1 MEVYKERTRK
11 AQELMRKLGMDVLL
25 IFSPENFFYF
35 TGDMRKPPRILIPK
49 QGEPTLILFASEV
62 EEVKKTSWIRLWQ
75 IKTYR
80 SLHEMMMGIIE
91 YFNSLGLEHPR
102 VGVEMEF
109 ATPAF
114 LLERFKMAN
123 PNVEVLDAKPVLGE
137 LRKRKNESEIERIR
151 QACQIADSGMEL
163 AVKMIREGIME
174 KEIALEIECQM
185 RKAGAERMAFPIFIN
200 SGYRSLWIHGSA
212 TEKKIERG
220 DFILIDLGPVY
231 KGYCGDI
238 CRTFVLGKATDK
250 QKQLHSIYSQMQL
263 AVMESIK
270 PGVKLFELEEKAYE
284 IANNAG
290 FGEYYVRGF
299 VHGLGLS
306 FEELPF
312 PTIFAE
318 DVMEEICSGMTLAVG
333 HAVLSVP
340 HIGGARVE
348 DTVLVKEEGIEM
360 LTKFPRGLKEIGY
373 A

>member
-1 MEVYKERTRK
+1 MELYKERVRK
-11 AQELMRKLGMDVLL
+11 AQELMQKIGLDVLL
-25 IFSPENFFYF
+25 ILSPENFFYF
-35 TGDMRKPPRILIPK
+35 TGDLRKPPRILIPK
-49 QGEPTLILFASEV
+49 QGEPTLMVFASEV
-62 EEVKKTSWIRLWQ
+62 EEVKKSNWIRN

-80 SLHEMMMGIIE
+80 ALHEMMLRIIE
-91 YFNSLGLEHPR
+91 YLNSLGIEHPK

-114 LLERFKMAN
+114 LLDRFKMAN
-123 PNVEVLDAKPVLGE
+123 PQVEVLDAKPVLGE
-137 LRKRKNESEIERIR
+137 LRKRKNETEIECIR
-151 QACQIADSGMEL
+151 KACQIADSGMEL
-163 AVKMIREGIME
+163 AMKMIREGI
-174 KEIALEIECQM
+174 KEIEIAFEVEFQM
-185 RKAGAERMAFPIFIN
+185 RKAGADRIAFPIFVN
-200 SGYRSLWIHGSA
+200 SGYRSLWIHGTA

-270 PGVKLFELEEKAYE
+270 PGIKLYELEEKSYQ
-284 IANNAG
+284 IANKAG

-299 VHGLGLS
+299 VHGLGLN

-318 DVMEEICSGMTLAVG
+318 DIMEEVCSNMTLAVG
-333 HAVLSVP
+333 HSVLSVP

-348 DTVLVKEEGIEM
+348 DTILVKEKGIEM
-360 LTKFPRGLKEIGY
+360 LTKFSRSLKELSY

>member
-1 MEVYKERTRK
+1 MQIYKERMRK
-11 AQELMRKLGMDVLL
+11 AQQIMQRIGLDLLL
-25 IFSPENFFYF
+25 ILSPENFFYF

-49 QGEPTLILFASEV
+49 QGEPTLMIFASEL
-62 EEVKKTSWIRLWQ
+62 EEVKKFNWIKN

-80 SLHEMMMGIIE
+80 ALHEMMVGIIE
-91 YFNSLGLEHPR
+91 YLNSLGIEHPK

-123 PNVEVLDAKPVLGE
+123 PQVEVVDAKPVLGE
-137 LRKRKNESEIERIR
+137 LRKRKSESEIECIR
-151 QACQIADSGMEL
+151 KACQIADGGMEL
-163 AVKMIREGIME
+163 AFKMTREGVRE
-174 KEIALEIECQM
+174 KDIAFEVEFQM
-185 RKAGAERMAFPIFIN
+185 RKAGAERIAFPIFVN
-200 SGYRSLWIHGSA
+200 SGYRSLWIHGTA

-220 DFILIDLGPVY
+220 DFILIDLGPVHQ
-231 KGYCGDI
+231 GYCGDI

-270 PGVKLFELEEKAYE
+270 PGVKLYELEEKAYE
-284 IANNAG
+284 IAHKAG

-299 VHGLGLS
+299 VHGLGLN

-312 PTIFAE
+312 PTIFPE
-318 DVMEEICSGMTLAVG
+318 EIMEEICSGMTLAVG
-333 HAVLSVP
+333 HSVLSVP
-340 HIGGARVE
+340 HIGGARIE
-348 DTVLVKEEGIEM
+348 DTVLVKDEGIEM